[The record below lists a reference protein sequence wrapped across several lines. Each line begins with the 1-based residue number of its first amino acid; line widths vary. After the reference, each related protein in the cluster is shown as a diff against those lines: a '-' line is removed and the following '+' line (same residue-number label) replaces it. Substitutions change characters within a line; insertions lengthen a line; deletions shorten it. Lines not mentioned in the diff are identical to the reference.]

1 MGAPVTSLSTADK
14 IQQVFSRVG
23 KYAGDDVQQ
32 VLSSLITPTSLGIIA
47 GTMAV
52 WGVAQFFG
60 VGEIVDI
67 IMLAVGV
74 AVLGKN
80 AIDFAQDLAEAC
92 TRTLRA
98 RTDDDLEMAAQYL
111 GKAIVEAGV
120 EVVLALLLRKDLG
133 EIKIKLDRV
142 RQMKLGMDPVAPKP
156 PAGTKPTIRFTR
168 TLGSGTDRGWVRGE
182 TDAYG
187 NIKIAREGYQ
197 VVQSSS
203 GPTARWTTFS
213 SAEKLET
220 ILHESVHRFL
230 SPKLDVL
237 REFRA
242 SAGITGYKRLYLLQY
257 LEEAMAQGY
266 AAIRTRG
273 ISGVWEGI
281 TFPIE
286 NGYVSLTDFATSG
299 KYVGAVAGLVAMGQI
314 YISGQTF
321 LVHSSRECRLRL
333 MRLLIS
339 GDRRACSEGPSAV
352 RLRE

>member
-1 MGAPVTSLSTADK
+1 MAASVASLSTTDK

-92 TRTLRA
+92 TKTLRA

-120 EVVLALLLRKDLG
+120 EVVLALLLRKDLS
-133 EIKIKLDRV
+133 EIKIKLKDARGV
-142 RQMKLGMDPVAPKP
+142 RLGMEPVGPKP
-156 PAGTKPTIRFTR
+156 PAGAKPRIQFAR
-168 TLGSGTDRGWVRGE
+168 TLGSGTERGWVRGS
-182 TDAYG
+182 TDEYG
-187 NIKIAREGYQ
+187 DITIAREGYT
-197 VVQSSS
+197 VVQSPA

-213 SAEKLET
+213 AAEKMET
-220 ILHESVHRFL
+220 ILHESVHSFF
-230 SPKLDVL
+230 SPKLNAL
-237 REFRA
+237 RELRA
-242 SAGITGYKRLYLLQY
+242 SVVITGYTRLYLLQY

-266 AAIRTRG
+266 AAVRMRG
-273 ISGVWEGI
+273 LAGVWEGI
-281 TFPIE
+281 TFPIR
-286 NGYVSLTDFATSG
+286 GRYVSIANFAASG
-299 KYVGAVAGLVAMGQI
+299 KYISAVAGMVVLGRIYVCGETFIVSLIPGQPTPNDEPS
-314 YISGQTF
+314 YIWRPAGVQ
-321 LVHSSRECRLRL
+321 
-333 MRLLIS
+333 
-339 GDRRACSEGPSAV
+339 
-352 RLRE
+352 

>member
-1 MGAPVTSLSTADK
+1 MAAPVATLSTADK
-14 IQQVFSRVG
+14 IQQVFNRVG

-32 VLSSLITPTSLGIIA
+32 VLKSLITPTSLGIIA
-47 GTMAV
+47 GTMTV

-80 AIDFAQDLAEAC
+80 AIDFAEDMAEAC

-98 RTDDDLEMAAQYL
+98 RTDDDLEMAAQSL

-133 EIKIKLDRV
+133 EIKIKLQRV
-142 RQMKLGMDPVAPKP
+142 RQMNVSMVPVPPKP
-156 PAGTKPTIRFTR
+156 PAGAKPTIRFTR
-168 TLGSGTDRGWVRGE
+168 SLGSGPDYGWVRGE

-187 NIKIAREGYQ
+187 NIKIAREGYE
-197 VVQSSS
+197 VVPSPS
-203 GPTARWTTFS
+203 GPTARWTTLS

-220 ILHESVHRFL
+220 ILHESVHRFF

-242 SAGITGYKRLYLLQY
+242 SAGMTGYSRLYLLQY

-266 AAIRTRG
+266 AALRTRG

-281 TFPIE
+281 RFPIK

-299 KYVGAVAGLVAMGQI
+299 KYIGAVAGLVAMGHI
-314 YISGQTF
+314 YVSGQTF
-321 LVHSSRECRLRL
+321 IVSF
-333 MRLLIS
+333 MP
-339 GDRRACSEGPSAV
+339 GKPGPTDAPS
-352 RLRE
+352 